1 MNRSRTS
8 LLALSLS
15 LFLTSVLLVN
25 SSTSVSWAGTHEVH
39 DGETPPVTEITPGTG
54 ETGQGSTDSSE
65 EEVSAELE
73 AETPGVD
80 GNPSG
85 TPPRESS
92 QGSDRGVNPLG
103 DSQRPIQTRIVGGSN
118 QAITG
123 APWQVALIDVR
134 GGATNFQGQFCGGS
148 IISAYWVVTAAH
160 CVDVASRSNYRI
172 LAGSATLGS
181 GMSSLTVDHVIVHPS
196 YDEDNFRNDIA
207 LVKLSSPLSFSS
219 TIESIALPTRKP
231 AGGASALITGWG
243 GTWMVNSSP
252 GSPLNYYNTPARYPD
267 HLQGAT
273 VVVQFDGVCSNEYG
287 ASFNRTEM
295 LCASVPDFL
304 IDTCQGDSG
313 GPLVTGAGSSRVLA
327 GVTSFGA
334 GCAWD
339 VSGVYTNV
347 ANYTSWIR
355 ANAPLPGIETGFS
368 TPTRTATGFTVN
380 VTNYDGAY
388 TYRATI
394 VSGSGRVSVGRASGL
409 SLPLTV
415 TGVAPGASVTVQID
429 TTRSGHTAT
438 SSQVS
443 GAANAVPTAQFSTP
457 VSTATG
463 FTVNV
468 TNYDRAYT
476 YRATIVGGS
485 GRVSVGR
492 ASGSTLPLTVTGVAP
507 TASVTVGI
515 TTTIAGTSAYNTVT
529 GDAQ

>member
-1 MNRSRTS
+1 MNKPWTS

-92 QGSDRGVNPLG
+92 QGSERGVNPLG

-134 GGATNFQGQFCGGS
+134 GGTNWDGQFCGGS

-181 GMSSLTVDHVIVHPS
+181 GMSSLTVDQVIVHPS
-196 YDEDNFRNDIA
+196 YNEDSKRNDIA
-207 LVKLSSPLSFSS
+207 LLKLSSPLSFSS

-243 GTWMVNSSP
+243 SMLASDGFFDYPEYSGP
-252 GSPLNYYNTPARYPD
+252 GAVRYPNV
-267 HLQGAT
+267 LQGAT
-273 VVVQFDGVCSNEYG
+273 VVVQSDGVCSNEYG

-295 LCASVPDFL
+295 LCAAEFGFW

-313 GPLVTGAGSSRVLA
+313 GPLVTGVGSSRVLA

-380 VTNYDGAY
+380 VTNYDRAY

-415 TGVAPGASVTVQID
+415 TGVAPGASVTVQIATAIAGTSQND
-429 TTRSGHTAT
+429 TIGW
-438 SSQVS
+438 
-443 GAANAVPTAQFSTP
+443 GANAIPTAQF
-457 VSTATG
+457 
-463 FTVNV
+463 
-468 TNYDRAYT
+468 
-476 YRATIVGGS
+476 
-485 GRVSVGR
+485 
-492 ASGSTLPLTVTGVAP
+492 
-507 TASVTVGI
+507 
-515 TTTIAGTSAYNTVT
+515 
-529 GDAQ
+529 